1 MMVRFKNRYLLVEFR
16 WHDGRVD
23 ATLTDAVVLGAI
35 RQAVAHDFGDV
46 GAGAAAAGL
55 AVKYWS
61 ATTSLAVVRCGRDAH
76 RRVWASMTMLRDVKG
91 RAVVARVLHNAST
104 LRSSRAA
111 TRSRVEAAFAQVPA
125 YQAKLEKIQADMRH
139 LARRTASMRERSARL
154 AEGERARDEA
164 GEPG

>member
-1 MMVRFKNRYLLVEFR
+1 MVRFKNRYLLVEFR

-46 GAGAAAAGL
+46 GAGAAAVGL

-111 TRSRVEAAFAQVPA
+111 TRSRVEAAFARLVARGGMPGGA
-125 YQAKLEKIQADMRH
+125 SAAAAGTEAAKVAIDAMCE
-139 LARRTASMRERSARL
+139 
-154 AEGERARDEA
+154 
-164 GEPG
+164 

>member
-1 MMVRFKNRYLLVEFR
+1 MVRFKNRYLLVEFR

-111 TRSRVEAAFAQVPA
+111 TRSRVEAAFARLV
-125 YQAKLEKIQADMRH
+125 
-139 LARRTASMRERSARL
+139 ARALCDRR
-154 AEGERARDEA
+154 
-164 GEPG
+164 

>member
-1 MMVRFKNRYLLVEFR
+1 MVRFKNRYLLVEFR

-111 TRSRVEAAFAQVPA
+111 TRSRVEAAFARLVARGGMPGGA
-125 YQAKLEKIQADMRH
+125 SAAAAGTEAAKVAIDAMCE
-139 LARRTASMRERSARL
+139 
-154 AEGERARDEA
+154 
-164 GEPG
+164 

>member
-1 MMVRFKNRYLLVEFR
+1 MVRFKNRYLLVEFR

-111 TRSRVEAAFAQVPA
+111 TRSRVEAAFA
-125 YQAKLEKIQADMRH
+125 
-139 LARRTASMRERSARL
+139 ARL
-154 AEGERARDEA
+154 VARGGMPGGASAAAAGTEA
-164 GEPG
+164 AKVAIDAMCE

>member
-1 MMVRFKNRYLLVEFR
+1 MVRFKNRYLLVEFR

-111 TRSRVEAAFAQVPA
+111 TRSRVEAAFARLVARGGMPGGA
-125 YQAKLEKIQADMRH
+125 SAAAAGREAAKVAIDAMCE
-139 LARRTASMRERSARL
+139 
-154 AEGERARDEA
+154 
-164 GEPG
+164 

>member
-1 MMVRFKNRYLLVEFR
+1 MVRFKNRYLLVEFR

-23 ATLTDAVVLGAI
+23 ATLADAVVLGAI

-111 TRSRVEAAFAQVPA
+111 TRSRVEAAFARLVARGGMPGGA
-125 YQAKLEKIQADMRH
+125 SAAAAGTEAAKVAIDAMCE
-139 LARRTASMRERSARL
+139 
-154 AEGERARDEA
+154 
-164 GEPG
+164 

>member
-111 TRSRVEAAFAQVPA
+111 TRSRVEAAFARLVARGGMPGGA
-125 YQAKLEKIQADMRH
+125 SAAAAGTEAAKVAIDAMCE
-139 LARRTASMRERSARL
+139 
-154 AEGERARDEA
+154 
-164 GEPG
+164 

>member
-1 MMVRFKNRYLLVEFR
+1 MVRFKNRYLLVEFR

-111 TRSRVEAAFAQVPA
+111 TKSRVEAAFARLVARGGMPGGA
-125 YQAKLEKIQADMRH
+125 SAAAAGTEAAKVAIDAMCE
-139 LARRTASMRERSARL
+139 
-154 AEGERARDEA
+154 
-164 GEPG
+164 

>member
-1 MMVRFKNRYLLVEFR
+1 MVRFKNRYLLVEFR

-91 RAVVARVLHNAST
+91 RAVVAR
-104 LRSSRAA
+104 
-111 TRSRVEAAFAQVPA
+111 
-125 YQAKLEKIQADMRH
+125 
-139 LARRTASMRERSARL
+139 
-154 AEGERARDEA
+154 RDVKR
-164 GEPG
+164 GTNGIPQP

>member
-1 MMVRFKNRYLLVEFR
+1 MVRFKNRYLLVEFR

-61 ATTSLAVVRCGRDAH
+61 VTTSLAVVRCGRDAH

-111 TRSRVEAAFAQVPA
+111 TRSRVEAAFARLVARGGMPGGA
-125 YQAKLEKIQADMRH
+125 SAAAAGTEAAKVAIDAMCE
-139 LARRTASMRERSARL
+139 
-154 AEGERARDEA
+154 
-164 GEPG
+164 

>member
-1 MMVRFKNRYLLVEFR
+1 MVRFKNRYLLVEFR

-111 TRSRVEAAFAQVPA
+111 TRSRVVAAFARLVARGGMPGGA
-125 YQAKLEKIQADMRH
+125 SAAAAGTEAAKVAIDAMCE
-139 LARRTASMRERSARL
+139 
-154 AEGERARDEA
+154 
-164 GEPG
+164 

>member
-1 MMVRFKNRYLLVEFR
+1 MAAVQFEQAFTFAYSERSHTHARHKMRDDVHDDVKLRRLQELIAVFR
-16 WHDGRVD
+16 
-23 ATLTDAVVLGAI
+23 
-35 RQAVAHDFGDV
+35 
-46 GAGAAAAGL
+46 AGAAAAGL

-111 TRSRVEAAFAQVPA
+111 TRSRVEAAFARLVARGGMPGGA
-125 YQAKLEKIQADMRH
+125 SAAAAGTEAAKVAIDAMCE
-139 LARRTASMRERSARL
+139 
-154 AEGERARDEA
+154 
-164 GEPG
+164 

>member
-1 MMVRFKNRYLLVEFR
+1 MVRFKNLYLLVEFR

-46 GAGAAAAGL
+46 GAAAAAAGL

-111 TRSRVEAAFAQVPA
+111 TRSRVEAAFARLVARGGMPGGA
-125 YQAKLEKIQADMRH
+125 SAAAAGTEAAKVAIDAMCE
-139 LARRTASMRERSARL
+139 
-154 AEGERARDEA
+154 
-164 GEPG
+164 

>member
-1 MMVRFKNRYLLVEFR
+1 MEPPASAGGVREAAILGV
-16 WHDGRVD
+16 
-23 ATLTDAVVLGAI
+23 ATGTWAAGVTLC
-35 RQAVAHDFGDV
+35 RNV
-46 GAGAAAAGL
+46 GIACAAAAGL

-111 TRSRVEAAFAQVPA
+111 TRSRVEAAFARLVARGGMPGGA
-125 YQAKLEKIQADMRH
+125 SAAAAGTEAAKVAIDAMCE
-139 LARRTASMRERSARL
+139 
-154 AEGERARDEA
+154 
-164 GEPG
+164 

>member
-1 MMVRFKNRYLLVEFR
+1 MVRFKNRYLLVEFR

-91 RAVVARVLHNAST
+91 RAVMARVLHNAST

-111 TRSRVEAAFAQVPA
+111 TRSRVEAAFARLVARGGMPGGA
-125 YQAKLEKIQADMRH
+125 SAAAAGTEAAKVAIDAMCE
-139 LARRTASMRERSARL
+139 
-154 AEGERARDEA
+154 
-164 GEPG
+164 

>member
-1 MMVRFKNRYLLVEFR
+1 MVRFKNRYLLVEFR

-111 TRSRVEAAFAQVPA
+111 TRSRVEAAFARLVARGGMPGGA
-125 YQAKLEKIQADMRH
+125 RAAAAGTEAAKVAIDAMCE
-139 LARRTASMRERSARL
+139 
-154 AEGERARDEA
+154 
-164 GEPG
+164 